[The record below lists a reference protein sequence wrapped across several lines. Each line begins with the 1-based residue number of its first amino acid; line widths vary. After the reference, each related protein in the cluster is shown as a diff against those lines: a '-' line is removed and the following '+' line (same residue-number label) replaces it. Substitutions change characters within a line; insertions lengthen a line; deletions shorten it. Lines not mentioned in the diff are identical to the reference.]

1 MKPVT
6 VVKIVNEVVVET
18 VIENH
23 VQDQD
28 HVMIEKEIIATVDVI
43 ELKVDQEV
51 EKEAVKRVIKEE
63 ILQLIENQLMIQISK
78 KMVN

>member
-1 MKPVT
+1 MKLVA
-6 VVKIVNEVVVET
+6 VVKIVNEVVVEN

-28 HVMIEKEIIATVDVI
+28 HVMIENEIIATVDVI

-51 EKEAVKRVIKEE
+51 EKEVVKRVTKEE
-63 ILQLIENQLMIQISK
+63 ILHLIENQLMIQILK